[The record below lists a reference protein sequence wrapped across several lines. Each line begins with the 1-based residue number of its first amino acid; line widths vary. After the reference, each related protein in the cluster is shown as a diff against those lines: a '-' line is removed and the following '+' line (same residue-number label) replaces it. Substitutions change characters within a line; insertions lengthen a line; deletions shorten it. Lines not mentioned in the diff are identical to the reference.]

1 MRDIKLWP
9 HLTIIALL
17 CAGLGFGAVMLW
29 QKHEQPS
36 QVATLPSAARIERV
50 DGEVGLQRSL
60 TDDNSEP
67 QWIEVTPNTPI
78 SVGDRIYARD
88 NSRTGIAFTGRNF
101 ARLDP
106 DSSLDVLSLSH
117 GRTQLALR
125 DGSAIFN
132 VGELESGDL
141 FEVAT
146 PHGAFDLQQPGLY
159 EVGLNDDGS
168 AWVSVLSG
176 LAQVVG
182 LAGNGQI
189 SKGEMLTLAGQ
200 TAADVILSRLSPDY
214 AGGLLDD
221 YYGYQYPNLYDGRYR
236 DYNAYLSDPYY
247 YDPYNRY
254 VSYRYVDDT
263 IPGVWALDNYG
274 DWSEVSNYGYVWRP
288 RVEAGWAPY
297 QQGYWMMD
305 DPYGLTWVSSEPWGY
320 APYHYGR
327 WANSGGQ
334 WYWIPD
340 RVNTRPVYS
349 PALVAFIPPTDS
361 NVIGW
366 VPLAPNDPYVTTY
379 YDPNWQPH
387 YLTRTPVVQEQV
399 INLNV
404 PGAVTVVSAEDFG
417 RVIDKKALKKFDKER
432 FARARPVLD
441 PLSVGEL
448 RQIAFKSK
456 NERRR
461 VNIPPGIAKK
471 LDGTQ
476 VFTSAKPFA
485 PPFRE
490 GRVRVARAEPVPEKQ
505 KKQKLQFRDE
515 RQAARVQEQA
525 DRPAPN
531 QKRERQVKALEA
543 QAARGNKEARQQMQ
557 ELRRQERTE
566 QRAARRQAVT
576 PQGGTPAQAASE
588 RAIKMSEQRA
598 QGERVGLSRKAE
610 REAARGRAAAAEK
623 PQRVVAPKQNKA
635 SKQVERQAAPRPQR
649 VQQQLR
655 QRVER
660 QVRPTPKAQT
670 SPGHLKQQP
679 QGPAQQK
686 GGRGQASPKSA
697 KPEARKPAGKGK
709 GRP

>member
-1 MRDIKLWP
+1 MKEIKLWP
-9 HLTIIALL
+9 HITIVALL
-17 CAGLGFGAVMLW
+17 CAGLGAGAVMLW
-29 QKHEQPS
+29 NKHEPAS
-36 QVATLPSAARIERV
+36 QAAALPSAARIERV
-50 DGEVGLQRSL
+50 DGEVGLNRAL
-60 TDDNSEP
+60 TGDDS

-101 ARLDP
+101 ARLEP
-106 DSSLDVLSLSH
+106 NSSLDVLALSG

-132 VGELESGDL
+132 VGELEPDEL

-146 PHGAFDLQQPGLY
+146 PLGAFDLQEPGLY

-168 AWVSVLSG
+168 AWVSVLTG

-182 LAGNGQI
+182 LAGTGQV
-189 SKGEMLTLAGQ
+189 SKGEMLTLVGQ
-200 TAADVILSRLSPDY
+200 SAADVILSRLSPDY

-221 YYGYQYPNLYDGRYR
+221 YYGYQYPSLYDGRYG
-236 DYNAYLSDPYY
+236 DYNAYLRDPYY

-263 IPGVWALDNYG
+263 IPGVWALDSYG
-274 DWSEVSNYGYVWRP
+274 DWREVSNYGYVWQP
-288 RVEAGWAPY
+288 RVESGWAPY
-297 QQGYWMMD
+297 QSGYWMMD

-327 WANSGGQ
+327 WANVGGQ
-334 WYWIPD
+334 WYWVPD
-340 RVNTRPVYS
+340 RVNTPPVYS
-349 PALVAFIPPTDS
+349 PALVAFVPPTES

-366 VPLAPNDPYVTTY
+366 VPLAPGDPYVPTY
-379 YDPNWQPH
+379 YDANWQPH
-387 YLTRTPVVQEQV
+387 YLTRTSVVQERV

-417 RVIDKKALKKFDKER
+417 RVIEPKALKKFDKER
-432 FARARPVLD
+432 FARTRPVLD

-448 RQIAFKSK
+448 RQIALSTT

-461 VNIPPGIAKK
+461 VEIPPGIAKK
-471 LDGTQ
+471 LDTTQ

-490 GRVRVARAEPVPEKQ
+490 GRVQVARAEPVPEKQ

-515 RQAARVQEQA
+515 RQAARVPVEV

-566 QRAARRQAVT
+566 QRAARRQTVT
-576 PQGGTPAQAASE
+576 PRGGTPAPAASE
-588 RAIKMSEQRA
+588 RAIRMSEQRA
-598 QGERVGLSRKAE
+598 QGERVGLSQKVLK
-610 REAARGRAAAAEK
+610 EAARGRAAAAEK
-623 PQRVVAPKQNKA
+623 QQRVVVRQQNEPRRQA
-635 SKQVERQAAPRPQR
+635 ARQAAPQPQR
-649 VQQQLR
+649 VQPQPRQRAVAPARPSGKAQMSPGQLR
-655 QRVER
+655 Q
-660 QVRPTPKAQT
+660 Q
-670 SPGHLKQQP
+670 S

-686 GGRGQASPKSA
+686 GGRGQASPKPA
-697 KPEARKPAGKGK
+697 KPGAQKPAGKGK

>member
-1 MRDIKLWP
+1 MKEIKLWP
-9 HLTIIALL
+9 HLTIVAILS
-17 CAGLGFGAVMLW
+17 AGLAMGAVMLW
-29 QKHEQPS
+29 NKHEQTS
-36 QVATLPSAARIERV
+36 QAATLPSAARIERV

-60 TDDNSEP
+60 SDDNSDP
-67 QWIEVTPNTPI
+67 QWIEVTQNTPI
-78 SVGDRIYARD
+78 SVGDRIYARE

-101 ARLDP
+101 ARLEP
-106 DSSLDVLSLSH
+106 NSSLDVLSLSDR
-117 GRTQLALR
+117 RTQVALR

-132 VGELESGDL
+132 VGELEPDEL

-146 PHGAFDLQQPGLY
+146 PQGAFDLQQPGLY
-159 EVGLNDDGS
+159 EVGLNNDGS

-182 LAGNGQI
+182 LAGTGQV
-189 SKGEMLTLAGQ
+189 SKGEMLTLVGQ
-200 TAADVILSRLSPDY
+200 TAADIALSRLSPDY
-214 AGGLLDD
+214 AGGLVDD
-221 YYGYQYPNLYDGRYR
+221 YYGYQYPDLYDGRYG

-263 IPGVWALDNYG
+263 IPGVWALDGYG
-274 DWSEVSNYGYVWRP
+274 DWVEVSNYGHAWRP
-288 RVEAGWAPY
+288 RVDAGWAPY

-327 WANSGGQ
+327 WANVGGQ
-334 WYWIPD
+334 WYWVPE
-340 RVNTRPVYS
+340 RVDTRPAYS
-349 PALVAFIPPTDS
+349 PALVAFIPPTET
-361 NVIGW
+361 NAIGW
-366 VPLAPNDPYVTTY
+366 VPLAPGDPYVATY
-379 YDPNWQPH
+379 YDADWQPH
-387 YLTRTPVVQEQV
+387 YLTRTPVAQERV

-404 PGAVTVVSAEDFG
+404 PGAVTVVSADDFG

-432 FARARPVLD
+432 FARSRPVLD

-448 RQIAFKSK
+448 RQIALKTTNK
-456 NERRR
+456 RRR
-461 VNIPPGIAKK
+461 VDIPPGIARK
-471 LDGTQ
+471 LDDTQ

-490 GRVRVARAEPVPEKQ
+490 GRAQKVARAEPVPEKQ

-515 RQAARVQEQA
+515 RQAAQMPVQA
-525 DRPAPN
+525 NAPDLDR
-531 QKRERQVKALEA
+531 KRGRQVKALEA
-543 QAARGNKEARQQMQ
+543 EAARGNKEARQQVQ

-566 QRAARRQAVT
+566 QRAARRQVVT
-576 PQGGTPAQAASE
+576 PQPGRSAAQAASE
-588 RAIKMSEQRA
+588 RAIRMSEQRA

-610 REAARGRAAAAEK
+610 KDATRGRAAAAEK
-623 PQRVVAPKQNKA
+623 QQRAVVRQQN
-635 SKQVERQAAPRPQR
+635 EPRRQAAPQPQR
-649 VQQQLR
+649 VQPQSRQRPEKQARPSSKAQMSPGQLR
-655 QRVER
+655 
-660 QVRPTPKAQT
+660 
-670 SPGHLKQQP
+670 QQP